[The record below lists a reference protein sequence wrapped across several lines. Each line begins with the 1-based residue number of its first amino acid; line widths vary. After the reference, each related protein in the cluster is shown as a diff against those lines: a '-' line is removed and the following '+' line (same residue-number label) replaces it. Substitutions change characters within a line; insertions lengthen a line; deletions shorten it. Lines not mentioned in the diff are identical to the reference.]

1 MTATTSQRF
10 DAGRLFTTFAT
21 SKTAAEPFEDTL
33 RHQDTTSPGTG
44 ARRIFGRCLDVALA
58 RGERAT
64 VGLVQW
70 WRDGPDRRRTVRELR
85 LMGRSRLADLGIEPE
100 DVERVADAM
109 LAARRDLAAPKGGR
123 TRPRST

>member
-1 MTATTSQRF
+1 MTATTSRRF
-10 DAGRLFTTFAT
+10 DTGRLFTTFAT
-21 SKTAAEPFEDTL
+21 SKAAAEPFEDAL
-33 RHQDTTSPGTG
+33 RHRDTTSPGTG

-58 RGERAT
+58 RGERAAA
-64 VGLVQW
+64 GLVRW

-109 LAARRDLAAPKGGR
+109 LAARRDHAAPKGGQA
-123 TRPRST
+123 RPRST